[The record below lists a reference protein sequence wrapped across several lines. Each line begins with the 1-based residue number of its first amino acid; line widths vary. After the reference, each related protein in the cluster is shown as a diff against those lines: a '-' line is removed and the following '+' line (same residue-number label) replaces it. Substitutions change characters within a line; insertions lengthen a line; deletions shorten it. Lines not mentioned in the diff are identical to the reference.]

1 MPRRKK
7 GLGGSRRQRSGT
19 MSSTANAITESLAS
33 TISVM
38 KRKSCPLGPTENDGW
53 RMPFAKIVEPL
64 IVIAGAIERHVQ
76 LSSALAGVGTV
87 RRPSHPALRW
97 RMTAMAVRRR
107 QPRAPGEQWRAA
119 SCRQRS
125 YRAHSRSGAFQARF
139 SSDAPEIRSWVQ
151 VPIDAPLQ
159 LITFG
164 RQGRILSSCF
174 LDTTRSRRNYHP
186 ELHGYP
192 LV

>member
-139 SSDAPEIRSWVQ
+139 SVMRRKSVH
-151 VPIDAPLQ
+151 
-159 LITFG
+159 G
-164 RQGRILSSCF
+164 SSTYRRAATINN
-174 LDTTRSRRNYHP
+174 LWQTRTNSKLLLP
-186 ELHGYP
+186 
-192 LV
+192 